1 LQGGY
6 ISLREVECRRNTL
19 GANLVKNLM
28 DTHISHKSPTH
39 LEGIRVLGADPR
51 MRGIINSV
59 GEISLEPHGISMF
72 EALVNSIISQQISK
86 SAASTIKNRFVE
98 FYPQE
103 RFPTPLDV
111 LSTPPQD
118 LRKVGLSN
126 AKTTYIQ
133 GLAQSDING
142 FVPTLESCA
151 LLDDSQ
157 IIDLLTQ
164 LRGIGVWSAQ
174 MILIFNLARPDI
186 FPASDRGILRAFGLI
201 YLDGAMPTPS
211 EALDYS
217 THWQP
222 YRSLASR
229 YLWQSLNSGIV

>member
-1 LQGGY
+1 
-6 ISLREVECRRNTL
+6 
-19 GANLVKNLM
+19 M
-28 DTHISHKSPTH
+28 DTYISHKSPTR
-39 LEGIRVLGADPR
+39 LEGIRVLETDPK

-86 SAASTIKNRFVE
+86 SSASTIKNRFVE
-98 FYPQE
+98 FYPTK

-111 LSTPPQD
+111 LSTSPQD
-118 LRKVGLSN
+118 LRNIGLSN
-126 AKTTYIQ
+126 AKTIYVQ
-133 GLAQSDING
+133 GLAQSDISG

-164 LRGIGVWSAQ
+164 LKGIGLWSVQ

-201 YLDGAMPTPS
+201 YLDGAMPTTG

-217 THWQP
+217 IHWQP